1 MDRPASQTPQ
11 PPPPTAHRTGHAAN
25 GRRAAFLCLPEM
37 KTTASWQP
45 VGHVLQSHP
54 GGDFERC
61 AVHRLET
68 LITARLAAGASP
80 TDPIFINPR
89 NRRPYSRNVFGDHLR
104 DYINVVA
111 SRYVVHLPISL
122 LAIRRRR
129 VLFSIHITVQSH

>member
-1 MDRPASQTPQ
+1 
-11 PPPPTAHRTGHAAN
+11 
-25 GRRAAFLCLPEM
+25 M

-111 SRYVVHLPISL
+111 SRYVLGKRLHRPPGRYVS
-122 LAIRRRR
+122 AVSFRRGT
-129 VLFSIHITVQSH
+129 ITRLSQAGRPPVEIARFA